1 MNQNERA
8 QMIIRELMAI
18 PTDMWDRSEHG
29 GQTVFAVQG
38 HSGHALYLSE
48 TMMDLD
54 SDHPLSRD
62 AMALYRARLG
72 NKPYAVEVWDEEECV
87 CLLRW
92 ANVDDIEVAEYK
104 HGPWELVSFS
114 LPPIDECYS
123 QTYH

>member
-1 MNQNERA
+1 M
-8 QMIIRELMAI
+8 
-18 PTDMWDRSEHG
+18 
-29 GQTVFAVQG
+29 
-38 HSGHALYLSE
+38 
-48 TMMDLD
+48 
-54 SDHPLSRD
+54 
-62 AMALYRARLG
+62 
-72 NKPYAVEVWDEEECV
+72 